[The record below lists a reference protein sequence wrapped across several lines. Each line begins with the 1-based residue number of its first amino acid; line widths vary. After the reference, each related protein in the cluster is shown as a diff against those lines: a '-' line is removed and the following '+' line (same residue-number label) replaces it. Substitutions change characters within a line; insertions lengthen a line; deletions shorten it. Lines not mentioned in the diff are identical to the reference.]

1 MHGATFWN
9 GKISAE
15 LVDIITESNPIPPT
29 KKKKIVHDLET
40 GHWKAWLF
48 EGLTSQ

>member
-1 MHGATFWN
+1 MATFWN

-29 KKKKIVHDLET
+29 KKKIVHDLEI

>member
-1 MHGATFWN
+1 MHVATFWN

-29 KKKKIVHDLET
+29 KKKLYMIWKLDT
-40 GHWKAWLF
+40 GKAWLF